1 MRLVF
6 FGTPDIAVPAFRALC
21 GSGHEMAAA
30 FTQPDRPAGRGRK
43 LMRCSVA
50 AAADELGVPVYQP
63 GHVRLALEEL
73 AALKPRAA
81 AVMAYGQILPAQVLN
96 AFPLGCVNLHTSLL
110 PALRGAS
117 PINAAILRGFDET
130 GVSTMFMDRGMDT
143 GDVILQEQTA
153 IGPQETAGGLADRL
167 ALLGAETLTRTM
179 DLLEQG
185 AAPRLPQDETLA
197 SHAPLLKK
205 SDGLADWSR
214 SADELN
220 LHVRGMDPWP
230 SAFTHIED
238 KQLKLFAPVLSDNT
252 FDGADQGTVIKPR
265 LGREDLLWVAAGTG
279 ALGVGTLQ
287 LQGKKK
293 MPAADCMRGARL
305 EPGLKLGR
313 P

>member
-6 FGTPDIAVPAFRALC
+6 FGTPEIAVPAFRALC

-43 LMRCSVA
+43 LARCPVA
-50 AAADELGVPVYQP
+50 AAADEMGVPVFQP

-73 AALKPRAA
+73 AELKPRAA
-81 AVMAYGQILPAQVLN
+81 AVMAYGQILPAQILN

-117 PINAAILRGFDET
+117 PINAAILRGLDAT

-143 GDVILQEQTA
+143 GDVIMQAKTA
-153 IGPQETAGGLADRL
+153 IGSQETAGQLADRL
-167 ALLGAETLTRTM
+167 AELGAKVLADTM
-179 DLLEQG
+179 DLMAEKD
-185 AAPRLPQDETLA
+185 APRIPQDDSLA
-197 SHAPLLKK
+197 SYAPLLKK

-214 SADELN
+214 PASELD

-230 SAFTHIED
+230 SAFTFAGD
-238 KQLKLFAPVLSDNT
+238 KQLKLFAPTLVDNT
-252 FDGADQGTVIKPR
+252 FDGAEPGLVIKPR
-265 LGREDLLWVAAGTG
+265 LGREDLFWVATGAG
-279 ALGVGTLQ
+279 ALGLGTLQ

-293 MPAADCMRGARL
+293 IPAADCMRGARL
-305 EPGLKLGR
+305 DPGTWLGR

>member
-1 MRLVF
+1 
-6 FGTPDIAVPAFRALC
+6 
-21 GSGHEMAAA
+21 MAAA

-43 LMRCSVA
+43 MVRCPVA
-50 AAADELGVPVYQP
+50 AAADDLGVPVFQP
-63 GHVRLALEEL
+63 GHVRLALEEI

-81 AVMAYGQILPAQVLN
+81 AVMAYGQILPAQVLS

-117 PINAAILRGFDET
+117 PINAAILRGFAKT

-143 GDVILQEQTA
+143 GDVILQEEYA

-167 ALLGAETLTRTM
+167 AVLGADALARTM

-185 AAPRLPQDETLA
+185 KADRQPQDESLA

-214 SADELN
+214 PAGELD

-230 SAFTHIED
+230 TAFTHFGE
-238 KQLKLFAPVLSDNT
+238 KQLKLFAPTFVDNT
-252 FDGADQGTVIKPR
+252 FDGAEPGMVIKPR
-265 LGREDLLWVAAGTG
+265 LGRDDLLWVATGHG
-279 ALGVGTLQ
+279 ALGLGTLQ

-293 MPAADCMRGARL
+293 MPAADCLRGARI
-305 EPGLKLGR
+305 EPGTRLGK